1 MSLTAVQLPGTMS
14 ITTATMLDATHS
26 SVQTAAPTSDLS
38 LNNAKTIR
46 TSYDATVTNIQYY
59 IQVDANIN
67 SLIFYKNNNITGGGG
82 YSASDA
88 SGDDIWGMKGLT
100 LTNGS
105 GTNILK
111 NLPTF
116 TNKEVLIKKVSLYA
130 VNDGSHNNFS
140 YNPYKDG
147 SYTGAVSVT
156 SAGLF
161 YSNAFDIKMKM
172 SSNSYGVINSVS
184 TLYYN
189 NSAFDSLLF
198 STSEELD
205 FAQTI
210 GFDYDTAFSYTN
222 PEADTRD
229 TLFFDLSDNMLNT
242 NGALSTKLS
251 AVNSLYNNTN
261 MISSFSIAFDAVTA
275 SDHSVIAK
283 HARAVGWDLTNSG
296 VYFSNGDK
304 IVTDTAYSLSLTM
317 RNGLDQEVVLFWTVP
332 IYGVFN
338 HNNSITNSGMVTP
351 SPEYET

>member
-1 MSLTAVQLPGTMS
+1 MS
-14 ITTATMLDATHS
+14 ITTTTMLDAYHS

-38 LNNAKTIR
+38 LNNEKTLR
-46 TSYDATVTNIQYY
+46 TAYDATVTNIQYY

-67 SLIFYKNNNITGGGG
+67 QLIFYKNNNITGGETDNNTTD
-82 YSASDA
+82 S

-100 LTNGS
+100 LNS
-105 GTNILK
+105 GNTVK

-116 TNKEVLIKKVSLYA
+116 TNKEVLIKKVSLYS

-140 YNPYKDG
+140 YNLYKDG
-147 SYTGAVSVT
+147 TFIGTAQTVT

-189 NSAFDSLLF
+189 NSAFDSIRF
-198 STSEELD
+198 SAGEELD

-210 GFDYDTAFSYTN
+210 GFDYDTAYSYTA
-222 PEADTRD
+222 PGTETHD
-229 TLFFDLSDNMLNT
+229 TLYFDLSDSMLNS

-283 HARAVGWDLTNSG
+283 HARAKGWDGSETG
-296 VYFSNGDK
+296 TYFSAGEK

-317 RNGLDQEVVLFWTVP
+317 RDGLNQEVVLFWTIP

-338 HNNSITNSGMVTP
+338 HSNSISNNNMVTP